1 MSELAKQIKIRD
13 ETYDELVALSTNK
26 NDTFDSIIK
35 KCIESYKKAQRREK
49 PLTVDRIVRS

>member
-49 PLTVDRIVRS
+49 